1 MSRESDYRGRGTDQ
15 NPANRFERL
24 HYEPERDSEAEPR
37 VPTQYLRD
45 VSRRVIS
52 RNDSPDV
59 GFEFSLNPYRGC
71 EHGCS
76 YCYARPTHEYLGF
89 SSGLDFETRIL
100 VKQDAA
106 ALLRKELSA
115 PGWKG
120 APLALS
126 GVTDPYQPIERSLRI
141 TRACLQ
147 ILAEFLNPVV
157 IVTKNYLVVRDLD
170 LLGTLAR
177 EQAVIV
183 TLSLTTLRADLQ
195 RSLEPRASAPRR
207 RLEAIRRLSA
217 ASIPVRVLV
226 APVIPGLN
234 DHELPALLEA
244 ASEAGATA
252 AGYVLLRLP
261 HSVKALFGDWLE
273 KYVPERAS
281 RVLSLLSDSRG
292 GNLYNPQFHQRM
304 KGSGPYAEQI
314 QALFAASCRRL
325 GLNRS
330 PQLPSSAAF
339 RIPGAARQSELF

>member
-1 MSRESDYRGRGTDQ
+1 MRKASAYRGRGASQ
-15 NPANRFERL
+15 NPSNRFERL
-24 HYEPERDSEAEPR
+24 HYELEAGCVTKR
-37 VPTQYLRD
+37 QVPTQYLRD

-106 ALLRKELSA
+106 RLLRKELSA
-115 PGWKG
+115 PAWKG
-120 APLALS
+120 GPLALS
-126 GVTDPYQPIERSLRI
+126 GVTDAYQPIERSLRI
-141 TRACLQ
+141 TRACLEV
-147 ILAEFLNPVV
+147 LAEFLNPVI

-170 LLGTLAR
+170 LLGTLAQER
-177 EQAVIV
+177 AVIV

-195 RSLEPRASAPRR
+195 RALEPRASTPQR
-207 RLEAIRRLSA
+207 RLEAIRRLAA
-217 ASIPVRVLV
+217 ASIPVRVLL

-261 HSVKALFGDWLE
+261 HGVKTLFSDWLE
-273 KYVPERAS
+273 KHVPERAS

-304 KGSGPYAEQI
+304 TGSGPYAEQI
-314 QALFAASCRRL
+314 QALFASSCRRL

-330 PQLPSSAAF
+330 RELPSSAAF
-339 RIPGAARQSELF
+339 RVPGSTRQMGLF

>member
-1 MSRESDYRGRGTDQ
+1 MRQRSAHRGRGVSE

-24 HYEPERDSEAEPR
+24 HYEPESDSGFKRKVA
-37 VPTQYLRD
+37 TQYLRD

-89 SSGLDFETRIL
+89 SAGLDFETRIL
-100 VKQDAA
+100 VKEGADS
-106 ALLRKELSA
+106 LLRRELSV

-126 GVTDPYQPIERSLRI
+126 GVTDAYQPIERSLGI
-141 TRACLQ
+141 TRACLEV
-147 ILAEFLNPVV
+147 LAEYLNPVI

-170 LLGTLAR
+170 PLRRLAR
-177 EQAVIV
+177 EGAAIV

-195 RSLEPRASAPRR
+195 RSLEPRASTPRR
-207 RLEAIRRLSA
+207 RLEAIRLLSE
-217 ASIPVRVLV
+217 ASIPVRVLL

-244 ASEAGATA
+244 ASEAGATS

-261 HSVKALFGDWLE
+261 HGLKALFSDWLQTH
-273 KYVPERAS
+273 VPERAS
-281 RVLSLLSDSRG
+281 RVLSLLRDSRG
-292 GNLYNPQFHQRM
+292 GSLYASQFHQRM

-314 QALFAASCRRL
+314 HALFGASCRRL

-330 PQLPSSAAF
+330 LEPPSSAAF
-339 RIPGAARQSELF
+339 RVPGSARQMGLF

>member
-1 MSRESDYRGRGTDQ
+1 MRKASAYRGRGAGQ
-15 NPANRFERL
+15 NPSNRFERL
-24 HYEPERDSEAEPR
+24 HYELEAGCVTKR
-37 VPTQYLRD
+37 QVPTQYLRD

-76 YCYARPTHEYLGF
+76 YCYARPTHEYLGL

-106 ALLRKELSA
+106 RLLRKELSA
-115 PGWKG
+115 PAWKG
-120 APLALS
+120 GPLALS
-126 GVTDPYQPIERSLRI
+126 GVTDAYQPIERSLRI
-141 TRACLQ
+141 TRACLEV
-147 ILAEFLNPVV
+147 LAEFLNPVI

-170 LLGTLAR
+170 LLGTLAHER
-177 EQAVIV
+177 AVIV

-195 RSLEPRASAPRR
+195 RALEPRATTPQR
-207 RLEAIRRLSA
+207 RLEAIRRLAA
-217 ASIPVRVLV
+217 ASIPVRVLL

-261 HSVKALFGDWLE
+261 HGVKTLFSDWLE
-273 KYVPERAS
+273 KHVPERAS

-314 QALFAASCRRL
+314 QALFASSCRRL

-330 PQLPSSAAF
+330 RELPSSAAF
-339 RIPGAARQSELF
+339 RVPGSTRQMGLF